1 MSDTSC
7 GWNDG
12 CERTA
17 LDDNTLCEEHIAEAR
32 RLRAIKVQGWRD
44 AEDERLEKYAFILS
58 TFDSAY
64 KAGVA
69 GVLAIG
75 GDVTGDSEVVVGHSR
90 TNSQVY
96 NVLMGTTK
104 LSRLSIPGWQS
115 PSYVKGTINRLVEG
129 LSNEAALVFATEYN
143 AVLDAAEVANT
154 KAIVA

>member
-1 MSDTSC
+1 MENTSC

-44 AEDERLEKYAFILS
+44 AEEVRLEKYAFILS

-69 GVLAIG
+69 GVLAID
-75 GDVTGDSEVVVGHSR
+75 GDVTGDSSVVVGHSR

-104 LSRLSIPGWQS
+104 LSRLGQPGWES
-115 PSYVKGTINRLVEG
+115 PSYVKGTINRLVDG
-129 LSNEAALVFATEYN
+129 LSPEAAQVFATEYN
-143 AVLDAAEVANT
+143 AVLSNGEIENT
-154 KAIVA
+154 TAIVS